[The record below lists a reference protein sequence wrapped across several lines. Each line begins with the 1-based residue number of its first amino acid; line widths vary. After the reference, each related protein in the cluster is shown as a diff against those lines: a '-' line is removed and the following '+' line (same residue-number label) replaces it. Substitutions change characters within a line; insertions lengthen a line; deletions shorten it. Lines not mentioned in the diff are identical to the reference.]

1 MTEPAITPPS
11 TNDHALH
18 LDASVIACHDC
29 DLLLHDKKVQRNR
42 KASCPRC
49 GAVLHIT
56 RPNSMSR
63 TLALSLTGLILFIP
77 ANVMPILTLEIMG
90 LSTTNT
96 MINGIVLMA
105 QGGYWW
111 MSLLVC
117 FCSILAPLMKLILL
131 AYTSAGYLFNW
142 SGKSLSFCLKLY
154 QRLDEWGMFDVYMLG
169 ILVSY
174 IKMKDM
180 GTLVP
185 GFGLLSFTVLLV
197 VAAACSTVFDSHAV
211 WSKIGSSAADDLNQ
225 QNVDSGV
232 EEAGGAKSS

>member
-1 MTEPAITPPS
+1 MSDSSLTAPQPDANTLP
-11 TNDHALH
+11 
-18 LDASVIACHDC
+18 LDSSVIACHDC
-29 DLLLHDKKVQRNR
+29 DLLLHDKKVQSNR

-56 RPNSMSR
+56 RPNSMNR

-77 ANVMPILTLEIMG
+77 ANVMPVLTLEIMG

-96 MINGIVLMA
+96 MVNGIVLMA

-111 MSLLVC
+111 MSFLVF
-117 FCSILAPLMKLILL
+117 FCSILSPLLKLLLL
-131 AYTSAGYLFNW
+131 AYTSAGYLFDW
-142 SGKSLSFCLKLY
+142 SGKSLSFSLKLY

-180 GTLVP
+180 GVLTP
-185 GFGLLSFTVLLV
+185 GFGLWAFAALLV
-197 VAAACSTVFDSHAV
+197 VATACSAVFDPHAV
-211 WSKIGSSAADDLNQ
+211 WNKVGSSAPDRVQ
-225 QNVDSGV
+225 
-232 EEAGGAKSS
+232 AGQRETTLVNT

>member
-1 MTEPAITPPS
+1 MSNSPITAPQPANT
-11 TNDHALH
+11 ALH
-18 LDASVIACHDC
+18 LDTSVIACHDC
-29 DLLLHDKKVQRNR
+29 DLLLRDKKIENNR

-49 GAVLHIT
+49 SAVLHIT

-77 ANVMPILTLEIMG
+77 ANVLPVLSLEIMG
-90 LSTTNT
+90 LHTTNT
-96 MINGIVLMA
+96 MVNGIVLMA

-117 FCSILAPLMKLILL
+117 FCSIIAPLFKLLLL
-131 AYTSAGYLFNW
+131 AYTSAGYLFDW
-142 SGKSLSFCLKLY
+142 SGESLSFCLKLY

-185 GFGLLSFTVLLV
+185 GVGLLSFAILLLV
-197 VAAACSTVFDSHAV
+197 ATACSSVFDPHKV
-211 WSKIGSSAADDLNQ
+211 WSKVGSAAADDIDPAGQ
-225 QNVDSGV
+225 
-232 EEAGGAKSS
+232 EEGSLVKT